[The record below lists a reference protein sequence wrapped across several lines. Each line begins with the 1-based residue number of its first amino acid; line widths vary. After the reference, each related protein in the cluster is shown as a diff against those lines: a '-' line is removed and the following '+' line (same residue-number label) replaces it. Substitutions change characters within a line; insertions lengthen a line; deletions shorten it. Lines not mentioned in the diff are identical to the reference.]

1 MRTLRLS
8 DLPFPCLWAPGN
20 VTRLKNDDDEE
31 EDGYESG
38 SSDGDTET
46 RDEDGE
52 YGDIIISHS
61 DGRHRG
67 GVKIFRKNAPSLAT
81 QCTICHRTQEAKEKA
96 KVKKR
101 GLYDSSAAS
110 EKVRAGRKSYLP
122 TILHP

>member
-1 MRTLRLS
+1 MRALRLS
-8 DLPFPCLWAPGN
+8 DLPFPCLWAPGS

-101 GLYDSSAAS
+101 GLYDSSAAR
-110 EKVRAGRKSYLP
+110 KRKSYLP

>member
-52 YGDIIISHS
+52 YGDIYYYISFRWETQ
-61 DGRHRG
+61 GRR
-67 GVKIFRKNAPSLAT
+67 
-81 QCTICHRTQEAKEKA
+81 
-96 KVKKR
+96 
-101 GLYDSSAAS
+101 
-110 EKVRAGRKSYLP
+110 
-122 TILHP
+122 

>member
-96 KVKKR
+96 E
-101 GLYDSSAAS
+101 S
-110 EKVRAGRKSYLP
+110 EG
-122 TILHP
+122 